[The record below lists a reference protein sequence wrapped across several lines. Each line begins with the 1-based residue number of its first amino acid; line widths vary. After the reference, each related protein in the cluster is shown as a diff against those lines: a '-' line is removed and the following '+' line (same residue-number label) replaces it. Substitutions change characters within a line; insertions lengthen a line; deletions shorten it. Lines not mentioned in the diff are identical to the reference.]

1 MRSPCC
7 LLGKE
12 ILDFATPQQEPPLKL
27 QPLLSVFAALAALSS
42 GLAHASDAWPTKPVR
57 IIVGYPSGTSPDTV
71 ARLIQPGLS
80 KALGQPVVI
89 ENKPG
94 AGGNIGVD
102 LVVKSQDG
110 HTIGFT
116 TNGPLTSSKPLYAKL
131 PFDPAKDVRPLSLA
145 AVSPLVL
152 AIDNNVPATHLK
164 EFMTWAKTQEQG
176 VTYGSIGNGS
186 GSHLTMELFAHRSSL
201 RMVHVPYQGFPQVTS
216 AIIAHDVQSGFMAP
230 SGALTQSKAGKMR
243 ILGISSSRKSELL
256 PEVPTIADAAGLP
269 DFNAELWIAA
279 FAPASMPEA
288 VAQRVAA
295 EINAVLR
302 QPEARAKLAEQGWE
316 ARGESPQV
324 LLKRIADDTRLWER
338 VIQQSNIR
346 AE

>member
-1 MRSPCC
+1 MK
-7 LLGKE
+7 LHH
-12 ILDFATPQQEPPLKL
+12 FARAVVAVATLVT
-27 QPLLSVFAALAALSS
+27 STTFAA
-42 GLAHASDAWPTKPVR
+42 DAWPTKPLR
-57 IIVGYPSGTSPDTV
+57 IVVGYPSGTSPDTV

-102 LVVKSQDG
+102 LVAKSQDG

-116 TNGPLTSSKPLYAKL
+116 TNGPLTSSKTLYAKL
-131 PFDPAKDVRPLSLA
+131 PFDPARDIKPLSLS

-152 AIDNNVPATHLK
+152 AIDNNVPVTNLK
-164 EFMTWAKTQEQG
+164 EFITWAKSQDQG
-176 VTYGSIGNGS
+176 VSYGSIGNGS
-186 GSHLTMELFAHRSSL
+186 GSHLTMELFGHRAGL
-201 RMVHVPYQGFPQVTS
+201 RMLHVPYQGFPQVTS

-230 SGALTQSKAGKMR
+230 SGALVQGRAGKMR

-256 PEVPTIADAAGLP
+256 PDVPTIAEGAGLP

-279 FAPASMPEA
+279 FAPASMPDT

-302 QPEARAKLAEQGWE
+302 QTEARAKLAEQGWE
-316 ARGESPQV
+316 ARGDSPHV

>member
-1 MRSPCC
+1 
-7 LLGKE
+7 
-12 ILDFATPQQEPPLKL
+12 
-27 QPLLSVFAALAALSS
+27 
-42 GLAHASDAWPTKPVR
+42 
-57 IIVGYPSGTSPDTV
+57 
-71 ARLIQPGLS
+71 LS

-102 LVVKSQDG
+102 LVAKSQDG

-131 PFDPAKDVRPLSLA
+131 PFDPAKDIRPLSLC

-152 AIDNNVPATHLK
+152 AIDNNVPASNLK
-164 EFMTWAKTQEQG
+164 EFISWAKAQDQG
-176 VTYGSIGNGS
+176 VSYGSIGNGS
-186 GSHLTMELFAHRSSL
+186 GSHLTMELFGHRAGL
-201 RMVHVPYQGFPQVTS
+201 RMLHVPYQGFPQVTS

-230 SGALTQSKAGKMR
+230 SGALIQSKAGKMR

-256 PEVPTIADAAGLP
+256 PDVPTIAEGAGLP

-279 FAPASMPEA
+279 FAPASMPDA
-288 VAQRVAA
+288 AAQRVAA
-295 EINAVLR
+295 EINALLR

-316 ARGESPQV
+316 SRGDSSQV
-324 LLKRIADDTRLWER
+324 LSKRIADDTRLWER

>member
-1 MRSPCC
+1 M
-7 LLGKE
+7 
-12 ILDFATPQQEPPLKL
+12 KL
-27 QPLLSVFAALAALSS
+27 QHFFYGVVAAATMATGTTAAADVWPSKPL
-42 GLAHASDAWPTKPVR
+42 R
-57 IIVGYPSGTSPDTV
+57 IVVGYPSGTSPDTV

-102 LVVKSQDG
+102 LVAKSQDG

-131 PFDPAKDVRPLSLA
+131 PFDPAKDIRPLSLC

-152 AIDNNVPATHLK
+152 AIDNNVPASNLK
-164 EFMTWAKTQEQG
+164 EFISWAKAQDQG
-176 VTYGSIGNGS
+176 VSYGSIGNGS
-186 GSHLTMELFAHRSSL
+186 GSHLTMELFGHRAGL
-201 RMVHVPYQGFPQVTS
+201 RMLHVPYQGFPQVTS

-230 SGALTQSKAGKMR
+230 SGALIQSKAGKMR

-256 PEVPTIADAAGLP
+256 PDVPTIAEGAGLP

-279 FAPASMPEA
+279 FAPASMPDA
-288 VAQRVAA
+288 AAQRVAA
-295 EINAVLR
+295 EINALLR

-316 ARGESPQV
+316 SRGDSSQV
-324 LLKRIADDTRLWER
+324 LSKRIADDTRLWER

>member
-1 MRSPCC
+1 M
-7 LLGKE
+7 
-12 ILDFATPQQEPPLKL
+12 KL
-27 QPLLSVFAALAALSS
+27 QHFVYGVVAAATMATGTTAAADVWPSKPL
-42 GLAHASDAWPTKPVR
+42 R
-57 IIVGYPSGTSPDTV
+57 IVVGYPSGTSPDTV

-102 LVVKSQDG
+102 LVAKSQDG

-131 PFDPAKDVRPLSLA
+131 PFDPAKDIRPLSLC

-152 AIDNNVPATHLK
+152 AIDNNVPASNLK
-164 EFMTWAKTQEQG
+164 EFISWAKAQDQG
-176 VTYGSIGNGS
+176 VSYGSIGNGS
-186 GSHLTMELFAHRSSL
+186 GSHLTMEVFGHRAGL
-201 RMVHVPYQGFPQVTS
+201 RMLHVPYQGFPQVTS

-230 SGALTQSKAGKMR
+230 SGALIQSKAGKMR

-256 PEVPTIADAAGLP
+256 PDVPTIAEGAGLP

-279 FAPASMPEA
+279 FAPASMPDA
-288 VAQRVAA
+288 AAQRVAA
-295 EINAVLR
+295 EINALLR

-316 ARGESPQV
+316 SRGDSSQV
-324 LLKRIADDTRLWER
+324 LSKRIADDTRLWER